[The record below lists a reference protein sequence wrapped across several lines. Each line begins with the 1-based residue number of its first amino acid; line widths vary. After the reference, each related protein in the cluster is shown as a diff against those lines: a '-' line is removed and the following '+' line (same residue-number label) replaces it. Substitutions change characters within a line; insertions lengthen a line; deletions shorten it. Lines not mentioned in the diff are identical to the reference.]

1 MMLVDGVPATVVAA
15 GDRGLNY
22 GDGLFETMRLHAGR
36 ICLLSRHLARLRA
49 GCRRIALP
57 YPGDAAIEADL
68 ARLVATAGPDGMGVV
83 RLVVTRG
90 DGGRGYAPPADAT
103 VRRIVALHPL
113 PVPGPDALEVGICDI
128 RLGHSPALG
137 GLKHLGRLEQVLAAA
152 EAAAAGWDEGL
163 MLDSRDQVVEGT
175 RHNLFFVRDGRIGT
189 PPLDGCGVAGVMRQL
204 VLETLD
210 QLGLPGQEALLRYDE
225 LHEIDEMFLCNA
237 VAGVRPVSR
246 LAGRTLGHG
255 RMAAAL
261 RVPLVAAGVAWLA

>member
-57 YPGDAAIEADL
+57 YPGDTSIEADL
-68 ARLVATAGPDGMGVV
+68 AGLVAAAGPNGDGVV

-103 VRRIVALHPL
+103 ARRIVALYPL
-113 PVPGPDALEVGICDI
+113 PAPGPDALEVGVCDI

-152 EAAAAGWDEGL
+152 ETAAAGWDEGL
-163 MLDSRDQVVEGT
+163 MLDRHDRIVEGT
-175 RHNLFFVRDGRIGT
+175 RHNLFFVRDGRTWT
-189 PPLDGCGVAGVMRQL
+189 PPLDGCGVAGVMRAL
-204 VLETLD
+204 VLEALD
-210 QLGLPGQEALLRYDE
+210 RLGLPGAEAPLRYDE
-225 LHEIDEMFLCNA
+225 LHEVEEMFLCNA

-246 LAGRTLGHG
+246 LAGRTLGPA
-255 RMAAAL
+255 RMTTAL
-261 RVPLVAAGVAWLA
+261 RLPLAAAGVAWLA